1 MGQWAWGIAGALFAL
16 LGAHKILTG
25 EPGLRGDV
33 PIPAW
38 TGWIQLPFGI
48 WVLFL
53 SIRALWRN
61 RNAPAPPPVNIDEE
75 AARAEAAMDAM
86 YLREHGKL
94 PEKPKKD
101 A

>member
-1 MGQWAWGIAGALFAL
+1 MGVLMSY
-16 LGAHKILTG
+16 LGAHKIFTG
-25 EPGLRGDV
+25 EDGVYRGGV

-38 TGWIQLPFGI
+38 TSWLELPFGI
-48 WVLFL
+48 LL
-53 SIRALWRN
+53 LLSSIRLVIRDWRN
-61 RNAPAPPPVNIDEE
+61 PKPEPPVVNLDEE